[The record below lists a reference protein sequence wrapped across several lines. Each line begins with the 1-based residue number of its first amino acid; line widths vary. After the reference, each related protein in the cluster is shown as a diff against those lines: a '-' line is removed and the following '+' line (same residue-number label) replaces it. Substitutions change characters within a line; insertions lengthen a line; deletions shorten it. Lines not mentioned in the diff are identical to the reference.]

1 MVFSS
6 LHNQH
11 PWFSEQSHLSLP
23 LRNDMSKN
31 LHSSHAP
38 LTPCQ
43 QVSQRAVRTESP
55 GPEDIYNG
63 STLSSRAGLSQSSET
78 ELYSS
83 SVPKSIVLAATSTAR
98 LLGISATV
106 SPMRQQHTAQSGF
119 SGTRQTKH
127 FCLRG
132 PLFVQYSEVNVSASY
147 SFVLG
152 KLLIQSLLKSS
163 GICPDMK

>member
-1 MVFSS
+1 MMVFSS

-38 LTPCQ
+38 LTLCQ
-43 QVSQRAVRTESP
+43 QVSQRAVRTE
-55 GPEDIYNG
+55 EIYNG

-132 PLFVQYSEVNVSASY
+132 PLLVQYSEVNVSASY